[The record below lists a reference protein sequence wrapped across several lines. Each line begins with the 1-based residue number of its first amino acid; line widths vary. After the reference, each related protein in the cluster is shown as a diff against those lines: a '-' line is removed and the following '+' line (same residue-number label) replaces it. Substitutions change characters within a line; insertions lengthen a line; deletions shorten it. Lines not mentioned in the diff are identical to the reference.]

1 MGRPMSLET
10 KRELTVAIGERY
22 RAGDRKSKKVILDEF
37 AKVTGYHRKHAIRLL
52 RGKPV
57 TERKSVGKRVYQEA
71 VEESLIV
78 VWEAADRICGKRLKA
93 LMPTLVDAM
102 ERHGHLKLEE
112 TVRGLL
118 LQMSAAT
125 IDRRLK
131 MVRGSGLQLRGPF
144 GARN

>member
-1 MGRPMSLET
+1 MSLET